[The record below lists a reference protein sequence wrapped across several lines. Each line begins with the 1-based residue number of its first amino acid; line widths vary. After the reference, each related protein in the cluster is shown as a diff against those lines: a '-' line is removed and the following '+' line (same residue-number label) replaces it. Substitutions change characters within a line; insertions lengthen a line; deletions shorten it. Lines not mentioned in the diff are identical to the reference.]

1 MRIGSIFKGE
11 RQMEIFQVFAENW
24 FSSFTP
30 KEFADRFGFN
40 YDTVKRALPEL
51 EKARLL
57 QKEKDAYCVS
67 KTRLCRNFKM
77 FYDLYKILN
86 HLPENKRELILDIY
100 NLAEPFVSS
109 CVVFGSTASL
119 SHTEKSDIDILLIAK
134 SENMDEM
141 KKNVQTRR
149 ILGANANTIFLGEE
163 QFERDYL
170 DADDFVISTLS
181 SNLVVYDDGFFGI
194 YLGRGLPEPSEK
206 AMAKKREQLQI
217 TKNKLDD
224 AMEIGDLEAAYSQM
238 MDYLLNSARIKLWQ
252 SGTVPTDKTN
262 IIEKIKTIDEN
273 LYGLIMQLLKNP
285 KKSVKRIYEGLG
297 KSKRAV

>member
-1 MRIGSIFKGE
+1 
-11 RQMEIFQVFAENW
+11 MEIFQVLVENW

-30 KEFADRFGFN
+30 KEFADGFSFN

-51 EKARLL
+51 EKVHLL
-57 QKEKDAYCVS
+57 QKEKEAYCVNRM
-67 KTRLCRNFKM
+67 RLCRNFKM
-77 FYDLYKILN
+77 FYDLYKVLN
-86 HLPENKRELILDIY
+86 HIPENKRELILDIY
-100 NLAEPFVSS
+100 NLAEPFVTS

-134 SENMDEM
+134 PENMDEM

-149 ILGANANTIFLGEE
+149 ILGANVNTIFFSEE

-181 SNLVVYDDGFFGI
+181 SNLVIYDDGFFGI

-224 AMEIGDLEAAYSQM
+224 AMEIGDFDAAYSQM
-238 MDYLLNSARIKLWQ
+238 LDYLFNSARIELWQ
-252 SGTVPTDKTN
+252 SGTVPTDKAN
-262 IIEKIKTIDEN
+262 IIDKIKVVDEN
-273 LYGLIMQLLKNP
+273 LHGLMMQLLKNP
-285 KKSVKRIYEGLG
+285 KSVKRIYEELG

>member
-51 EKARLL
+51 EVARLL
-57 QKEKDAYCVS
+57 QKEKDAYCVNR
-67 KTRLCRNFKM
+67 TRLCRNFKM

-134 SENMDEM
+134 SENMDKM

-206 AMAKKREQLQI
+206 AIAMKREQLQI

-224 AMEIGDLEAAYSQM
+224 AMEIGDLEAAYAQM
-238 MDYLLNSARIKLWQ
+238 MDYLLNRARIKLWQ
-252 SGTVPTDKTN
+252 SGIVPTDKTN
-262 IIEKIKTIDEN
+262 IIEKIEVVDEN
-273 LYGLIMQLLKNP
+273 LHGSIMQLLKNP
-285 KKSVKRIYEGLG
+285 KKSVKRIYEELG
-297 KSKRAV
+297 KSKGAV